1 MKIEKAKGLQLGEK
15 VYKAIKKKLD
25 GNDDGNLIYVDTFN
39 NCRETGYCF
48 KFYRAGDTKQNVL
61 WVYEYRMSDDIVL
74 RDTLD
79 SNWHD
84 INNRYDD
91 EGIVYAVR
99 MYKHDAINELI
110 DDVLIRIETFF
121 GGKADD

>member
-1 MKIEKAKGLQLGEK
+1 MEIRKSEGLIIGEK
-15 VYKAIKKKLD
+15 VYKAIKKAVD
-25 GNDDGNLIYVDTFN
+25 GRENGELIYVDTFN

-48 KFYRAGDTKQNVL
+48 KFYRAGDLKQNVL
-61 WVYEYRMSDDIVL
+61 WIYQERNSDNIIL

-91 EGIVYAVR
+91 ESIVYAVKTYR
-99 MYKHDAINELI
+99 YNELKELLE
-110 DDVLIRIETFF
+110 DVKVRVYNFF
-121 GGKADD
+121 KEDLA